1 MKALAMVCLLV
12 VAMLALAGCASAAKS
27 GHKALTPMHRESISR
42 APIELRLEETAA
54 FRYRTSAQ
62 QGAMMVGMMF
72 GAIGGGA
79 AVLATDA
86 RAKVLGEELV
96 REAGII
102 DPTPELARRVMSV
115 LEQKLG
121 AVEGDSPIQLSVS
134 TESWGVSNRGVSFSA
149 RLELVDTR
157 TDTRIAQ
164 ALCRYLT
171 PKEANPPDLERMLAN
186 DAAFVKSSLDQ
197 AADACV
203 NYFELNVVP

>member
-1 MKALAMVCLLV
+1 MKALAIVCALV
-12 VAMLALAGCASAAKS
+12 VAMLALAGCASAPKS
-27 GHKALTPMHRESISR
+27 SHTALAPMLRESISQ
-42 APIELRLEETAA
+42 APIELRIEETAA
-54 FRYRTSAQ
+54 FRYQTSAQ
-62 QGAMMVGMMF
+62 QSAMMVGMMF

-86 RAKVLGEELV
+86 RAKALGAELV
-96 REAGII
+96 RETGII
-102 DPTPELARRVMSV
+102 DPTPDLARRVMSV

-134 TESWGVSNRGVSFSA
+134 TQGWGVSNRGVSFNT

-157 TDTRIAQ
+157 TDTRIAR
-164 ALCRYLT
+164 ARCRYLT
-171 PKEANPPDLERMLAN
+171 PKDENPPDIERMLAN
-186 DAAFVKSSLDQ
+186 EAAFVKSSLDQ